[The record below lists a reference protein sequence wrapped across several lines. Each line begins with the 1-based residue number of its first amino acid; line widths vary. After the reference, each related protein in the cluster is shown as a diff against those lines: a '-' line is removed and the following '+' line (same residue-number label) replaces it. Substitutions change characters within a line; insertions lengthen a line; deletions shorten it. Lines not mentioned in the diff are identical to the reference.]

1 MDGLKSR
8 FGFFKRKAP
17 TIKKGS
23 YINFETWVLAICI
36 DYVSAVS
43 VENNSSPKIKRKH
56 IDLLHKNS
64 PKEIQ
69 KQKSVFHQFRKVSH
83 VPSRDRSD
91 EVTSSSDNS
100 LDSGDLR
107 VRKPSLVT
115 RRQSPPPPL
124 RSRDDLR
131 CLNTP
136 VTVQRQPQP
145 VRALHNKPSCGEL
158 IVI

>member
-1 MDGLKSR
+1 M
-8 FGFFKRKAP
+8 
-17 TIKKGS
+17 
-23 YINFETWVLAICI
+23 LAICI

-83 VPSRDRSD
+83 VPSQDRSD

-100 LDSGDLR
+100 LDSGALR

-131 CLNTP
+131 SLNTP
-136 VTVQRQPQP
+136 VAVQRQPQP
-145 VRALHNKPSCGEL
+145 VRAHNKPSCGEL
-158 IVI
+158 KVI

>member
-1 MDGLKSR
+1 MASLKGR
-8 FGFFKRKAP
+8 P
-17 TIKKGS
+17 QQLKKVL
-23 YINFETWVLAICI
+23 INFETFMLAICI

-83 VPSRDRSD
+83 VPTRDRSD

-100 LDSGDLR
+100 LDSGEALR

-115 RRQSPPPPL
+115 RRQSPPPL

>member
-1 MDGLKSR
+1 M
-8 FGFFKRKAP
+8 
-17 TIKKGS
+17 
-23 YINFETWVLAICI
+23 LAICI
-36 DYVSAVS
+36 DYISAVS

-83 VPSRDRSD
+83 VPTRDRSD

-100 LDSGDLR
+100 LDSSEALK

-115 RRQSPPPPL
+115 RRQTPPPPL
-124 RSRDDLR
+124 KSRDDLR

-136 VTVQRQPQP
+136 VAIQRQPQP
-145 VRALHNKPSCGEL
+145 VRALQAKPSCGEF
-158 IVI
+158 IEKFYI

>member
-1 MDGLKSR
+1 MKH
-8 FGFFKRKAP
+8 
-17 TIKKGS
+17 
-23 YINFETWVLAICI
+23 ECLAICI

-83 VPSRDRSD
+83 GPIRDRSD
-91 EVTSSSDNS
+91 LRDDATSSSDNS
-100 LDSGDLR
+100 LDSSEALR

-124 RSRDDLR
+124 KSRDDLR

-136 VTVQRQPQP
+136 VAIQRQPQP
-145 VRALHNKPSCGEL
+145 VRALQAKPSCGEF
-158 IVI
+158 IEKFYI